1 MERTKESL
9 INSALISFSDYLND
23 NYNRPEF
30 FVSGSVALREA
41 GFPLNREP
49 EDIDVFIRLEDKT
62 KPLYEKIRLMH
73 IANYTPGDLRNR
85 YPADS
90 SPFTFTWQGVKINVW
105 FYTKIE
111 LNGIFRGF
119 HGIRFCGVKSVLHAK
134 ALYGRSKDAE
144 DMLDLISS
152 IREELDIAVRK
163 LRKKEK

>member
-30 FVSGSVALREA
+30 FVSGSIALREA

-73 IANYTPGDLRNR
+73 VANYTPGDLRNR
-85 YPADS
+85 YQLIAHL
-90 SPFTFTWQGVKINVW
+90 SP
-105 FYTKIE
+105 
-111 LNGIFRGF
+111 L
-119 HGIRFCGVKSVLHAK
+119 HG
-134 ALYGRSKDAE
+134 
-144 DMLDLISS
+144 
-152 IREELDIAVRK
+152 RE
-163 LRKKEK
+163 